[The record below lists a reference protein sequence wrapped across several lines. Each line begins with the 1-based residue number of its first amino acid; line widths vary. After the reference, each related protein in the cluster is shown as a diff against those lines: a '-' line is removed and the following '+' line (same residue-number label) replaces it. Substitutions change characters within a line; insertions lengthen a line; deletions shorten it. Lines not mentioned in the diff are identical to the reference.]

1 MKLQVLPDPK
11 ALGAEAARQAAERLR
26 AAIQARGEANLI
38 LATGASQF
46 EVLAH
51 LVREPGVDWT
61 QVTAFNLDDYPNMDD
76 QHPASFRRYLRER
89 FVSHVPIKTTHFV
102 QGDAPDARA
111 ECRRLGELLARH
123 PVDVALIGIGENGH
137 LAFNDPPADLETET
151 AFIIV
156 KLNTACRRQQ
166 FGEGWFKS
174 LKDVP
179 TTGITMSIRQILKA
193 ACLIVSV
200 PDQRKAV
207 AVKNAVEGKLTNRC
221 PSSILRLH
229 SDCRLFLDRN
239 SASLLSLKWVKKVQ
253 GG

>member
-1 MKLQVLPDPK
+1 MRIQVFPNPE
-11 ALGAEAARQAAERLR
+11 ALGAEAARQAAERLK
-26 AAIQARGEANLI
+26 AAIQARGAANLI

-51 LVREPGVDWT
+51 LIREPGVDWAK
-61 QVTAFNLDDYPNMDD
+61 VTAFNLDDYPNMDD

-89 FVSHVPIKTTHFV
+89 FVSHVPLKTTHFV
-102 QGDAPDARA
+102 QGDAPNARA

-123 PVDVALIGIGENGH
+123 PVAVALIGIGENGH
-137 LAFNDPPADLETET
+137 LAFNDPPADFDTEE
-151 AFIIV
+151 AFLIV

-179 TTGITMSIRQILKA
+179 ATGITMSIRQILKA

-207 AVKNAVEGKLTNRC
+207 AVQNAVEGKLTNRC

-229 SDCRLFLDRN
+229 PDCRLFLDRN
-239 SASLLSLKWVKKVQ
+239 SASRLSLKWVKKVQ